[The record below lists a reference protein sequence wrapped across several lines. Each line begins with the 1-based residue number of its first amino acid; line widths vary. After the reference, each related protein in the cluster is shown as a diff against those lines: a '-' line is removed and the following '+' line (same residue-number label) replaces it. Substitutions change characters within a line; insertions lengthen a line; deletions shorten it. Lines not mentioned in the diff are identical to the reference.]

1 MKRLYSKQVSC
12 VAVTSPTAKC
22 SSTQR
27 YHRHRR
33 TGSCAILFA
42 TILAVSYT
50 QSAALLYPNK
60 SSILPLSPVSS
71 DVLCKYATED
81 IPDGVQ
87 QPRARHIPQR
97 ARAHIRTGSP
107 SEEATRAGYIIRR
120 GDSNNRSSNKAVRQ
134 PPLDQS
140 DIPQSHQRRVRP
152 LRTIRRIVH
161 RSRQRPSDA
170 NCDAVSG
177 GHKSVFMSEIE
188 ADTIP
193 VTSRPIEVRYDN
205 INRNGN
211 AGNVRQTQ
219 SRMPST
225 SSTPLSSTIPSPN
238 AKNQSGSHRVTF
250 KSTRESHAILPSS
263 SLLTSATLTEYMTQ
277 PVEKYSLLSFRDE
290 EMPGNSQPA
299 NGSNNSSIAAKS
311 RRWVVRR
318 LTQEEAKRYVTRSS
332 SDKSIEESNLFRLA
346 VPLKPLIGWDLTP
359 VIDLEVVPP
368 RLESDLV
375 GIVLDEEDGDD
386 ETNRT
391 TISSRWRP
399 LKGIRKRVTGRQ
411 EEEEENGV
419 SPVVKIRSLSVSLL
433 STQEEVRAIMS
444 EDKESKGRNANG
456 RRNNGYTS
464 SASSSNPNRSNV
476 HHHSSK
482 MQEEAIGMVGK
493 VEEWLKPHITFEAE
507 LSWTDIADGGF
518 SKQSAI
524 SSSVTV
530 KSTAITSLTVP
541 RLPSNILHTTVPSA
555 FLVKRLGATLT
566 SKALEICLP
575 RFLKQLERDYFRWS
589 GVDISGNEVDSR
601 NMIEKKS

>member
-1 MKRLYSKQVSC
+1 MMKRLYSKQVSC
-12 VAVTSPTAKC
+12 VAVTSPPAKC

-33 TGSCAILFA
+33 TGSRAILFA

-60 SSILPLSPVSS
+60 SSILRLSPVSS

-120 GDSNNRSSNKAVRQ
+120 GDSNNRSNNKAVRQ

-290 EMPGNSQPA
+290 EMPGNPQPA

-368 RLESDLV
+368 KLESDLV

-399 LKGIRKRVTGRQ
+399 LKGIRKRVTGRRRGGR
-411 EEEEENGV
+411 ERRL
-419 SPVVKIRSLSVSLL
+419 SRSKDSF
-433 STQEEVRAIMS
+433 TQCIALVNTRRK
-444 EDKESKGRNANG
+444 DKESKGRNANG
-456 RRNNGYTS
+456 RRNNGNTS

-541 RLPSNILHTTVPSA
+541 RLPSSILHTTVPSA